1 MENTDRQTHIVDAT
15 RRPLGRLATQI
26 ADLLRGKT
34 KVGFAPYKDDGDFV
48 IIENIDKIAITGKK
62 QKQKIYFH
70 FTGFIGG
77 MKKTT
82 MDKIIDKKGIQEILK
97 KAVSGMLPKNKLK
110 TEMPRKYVFCV
121 FLARLSKKL

>member
-110 TEMPRKYVFCV
+110 TEMLK
-121 FLARLSKKL
+121 RLKIK

>member
-1 MENTDRQTHIVDAT
+1 MESERKTHTIDAT
-15 RRPLGRLATQI
+15 GKSLGRLSTNI

-48 IIENIDKIAITGKK
+48 VVENINQMAITGKK
-62 QKQKIYFH
+62 KKQKIYFH

-77 MKKTT
+77 MKEIT
-82 MDKIIDKKGIQEILK
+82 MEKLIEKKGIQEVLK

-110 TEMPRKYVFCV
+110 PEMLK
-121 FLARLSKKL
+121 RLQIKSYAN

>member
-1 MENTDRQTHIVDAT
+1 MQDKERQTHIIDAT
-15 RRPLGRLATQI
+15 GHSLGRLATQI

-48 IIENIDKIAITGKK
+48 VVENIDRMTITGKK
-62 QKQKIYFH
+62 KKQKIYFH

-77 MKKTT
+77 MKETT
-82 MDKIIDKKGIQEILK
+82 MDKLIEKKGVKEVLK

-110 TEMPRKYVFCV
+110 PEMLK
-121 FLARLSKKL
+121 RLNIK

>member
-1 MENTDRQTHIVDAT
+1 MKNDNKQTRGTHTIDAT

-34 KVGFAPYKDDGDFV
+34 KVGFVPYKDDGDFV
-48 IIENIDKIAITGKK
+48 IIENIDKMAITGKK
-62 QKQKIYFH
+62 QKQKTYFH

-77 MKKTT
+77 MKEIK
-82 MDKIIDKKGIQEILK
+82 MDKLIDKKGVQEILK

-110 TEMPRKYVFCV
+110 TEMLK
-121 FLARLSKKL
+121 RLKIK

>member
-1 MENTDRQTHIVDAT
+1 MKNDNKQTRGTHIIDAT
-15 RRPLGRLATQI
+15 GKSLGRLSTNI

-48 IIENIDKIAITGKK
+48 IIENIDKMTITGKK
-62 QKQKIYFH
+62 QKQKTYFH

-77 MKKTT
+77 MKEIK
-82 MDKIIDKKGIQEILK
+82 MDKLIDKKGIQEILK

-110 TEMPRKYVFCV
+110 TEMLK
-121 FLARLSKKL
+121 RLKIK